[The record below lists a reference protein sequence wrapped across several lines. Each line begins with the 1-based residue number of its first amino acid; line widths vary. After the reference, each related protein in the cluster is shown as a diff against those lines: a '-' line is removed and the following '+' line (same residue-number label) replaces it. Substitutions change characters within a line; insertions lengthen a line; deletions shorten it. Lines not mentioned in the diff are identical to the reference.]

1 MGLDRRARPTI
12 TKPQGESI
20 FQTGFHDRA
29 LTLAPMARRLPSL
42 DPPCTCNDRAGSV
55 FAGSC
60 IWRSKHARIE
70 HFHTSPGKHCPGPLL
85 PNSKTYFGAGATRN
99 PFQVDQGSA
108 LRKWSAV
115 DGSFRTHSIPS
126 KVALHT
132 PIPLREK
139 GLEIPTTRDGRS
151 SRSGCHKGDR
161 SELFDVSGSMASQHN
176 RYVDEFCPPGAF
188 VGGSMGTTVEWL
200 AVRLPSLRSTP
211 PSYLL

>member
-1 MGLDRRARPTI
+1 MEPRGAFLDAARKRMDRMGLDRRARPTI

-99 PFQVDQGSA
+99 PFQVDQGST

-126 KVALHT
+126 KVALPT
-132 PIPLREK
+132 KIPLREK
-139 GLEIPTTRDGRS
+139 GLEIPTNRDGRS
-151 SRSGCHKGDR
+151 SRSGRILTISHPYSLGFPIP
-161 SELFDVSGSMASQHN
+161 SHEG
-176 RYVDEFCPPGAF
+176 EF
-188 VGGSMGTTVEWL
+188 W
-200 AVRLPSLRSTP
+200 
-211 PSYLL
+211 